1 MSKIKQPIVQ
11 KRTLLIVGEGADEKA
26 FLSYLKEQLV
36 PRGAGLMVTIK
47 NAKGKGAKGVLD
59 TLSDNPEL
67 QNMTRLRHYW
77 IPIRIGQ
84 MHS

>member
-1 MSKIKQPIVQ
+1 MSKLKPRIIQ
-11 KRTLLIVGEGADEKA
+11 KRTLLMVGEGADEKA

-36 PRGAGLMVTIK
+36 PRGAGLVVTVK

-67 QNMTRLRHYW
+67 QTMIRWRHYL
-77 IPIRIGQ
+77 IPTQIGQ
-84 MHS
+84 MLL